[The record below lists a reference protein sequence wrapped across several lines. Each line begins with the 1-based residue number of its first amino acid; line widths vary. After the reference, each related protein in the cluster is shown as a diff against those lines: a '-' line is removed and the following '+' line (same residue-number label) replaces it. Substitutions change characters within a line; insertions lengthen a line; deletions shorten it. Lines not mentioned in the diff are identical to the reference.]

1 MTQRMNRGDDYST
14 KKGTEI
20 EALHQHVDQLLTVL
34 ERLRHEI
41 DERIRVRETLIEEI
55 QILRRYKAELLAGG
69 YAGAADQ
76 SDVRSEESL
85 PLLFQTTPC
94 PISNEWD
101 SYLLE
106 SELLTEGP
114 LDAAKVT
121 GLVSGLPGLNG
132 CLIVKNRGS
141 VLASNLPG
149 TLHDFLKVPNR
160 AYGLVF
166 SRLPGQ
172 IDQHLQRNGRI
183 ATFNLG
189 QGCLT
194 AVQANHIF
202 LFASH
207 AQAEL
212 RPGICEKLLAVTS
225 ELSKMYPV

>member
-1 MTQRMNRGDDYST
+1 MTQRMNRDDNYST
-14 KKGTEI
+14 KEGTAI
-20 EALHQHVDQLLTVL
+20 EAIHQHVDQLLTVL
-34 ERLRHEI
+34 ERLRYEI
-41 DERIRVRETLIEEI
+41 DERIRVRETLIE
-55 QILRRYKAELLAGG
+55 QIHILGRYKAELLTAG

-94 PISNEWD
+94 PVSKEWD

-141 VLASNLPG
+141 VLASNLPE

-172 IDQHLQRNGRI
+172 IDQHVHRNGRI

-189 QGCLT
+189 QRCLT
-194 AVQANHIF
+194 AVQANHLF

-212 RPGICEKLLAVTS
+212 RPGISEKLLAVTS
-225 ELSKMYPV
+225 ELSKMYPA

>member
-94 PISNEWD
+94 PVSNEWD

-121 GLVSGLPGLNG
+121 GLVSGFPGLNG

-225 ELSKMYPV
+225 ELSKMYPA